1 MPALG
6 AARAAACY
14 FPAVRM
20 DDATRLEVFRQ
31 SLLSRRLEERVMSLA
46 KAGEVPAS
54 LHMGAGQEVAQIAA
68 LAALQPQDPMLYGHR
83 GVGYWIARGVE
94 PEVILCDIAYREGGT
109 NKGKG
114 GPMHLAD
121 PSRGVFGET
130 GSLGGNFVIGVG
142 IAYAELYQRSGN
154 VAVVFFGDGTANRGQ
169 FHEALNFAGLRKL
182 PIVFFCENNGW
193 GLSTPTA
200 AASAVVDIARR
211 AAGYDMPGVT
221 VDGRDADDVFAAT
234 RVAADRA
241 RSGGGATLVEAKVD
255 RLHAHYLGDREPYR
269 TDDEKAALWVN
280 DPLARLAK
288 QLEAIGI
295 DIAAIEAEVA
305 DRVERAVTY
314 MRGQPLIDVA
324 TVREGVFSDT
334 GTAQ

>member
-1 MPALG
+1 
-6 AARAAACY
+6 
-14 FPAVRM
+14 M
-20 DDATRLEVFRQ
+20 DDATRLVVFHR

-68 LAALQPQDPMLYGHR
+68 LAALGPQDPMLYGHR

-94 PEVILCDIAYREGGT
+94 PEVILCDIAYKQGGT
-109 NKGKG
+109 NQGKG
-114 GPMHLAD
+114 GPMHLVD
-121 PSRGVFGET
+121 PARGVLGET

-142 IAYAELYQRSGN
+142 MAFAEQYQRTGN
-154 VAVVFFGDGTANRGQ
+154 VAIVFFGDGTANRGQ

-182 PIVFFCENNGW
+182 PIIFFCENNGW

-221 VDGRDADDVFAAT
+221 VDGRDADEVYAAT
-234 RVAADRA
+234 HAAAERA
-241 RSGGGATLVEAKVD
+241 RSGAGATLVEAKVD

-269 TDDEKAALWVN
+269 TVDEKAALWIN
-280 DPLARLAK
+280 DPLARLAT
-288 QLEAIGI
+288 QLEGTGV

-305 DRVERAVTY
+305 ERVEVAVGY
-314 MRGQPLIDVA
+314 MRAQPLVGTA
-324 TVREGVFSDT
+324 TVREGVYADP
-334 GTAQ
+334 GPPR

>member
-1 MPALG
+1 
-6 AARAAACY
+6 
-14 FPAVRM
+14 M
-20 DDATRLEVFRQ
+20 DDATRLEVFRR

-68 LAALQPQDPMLYGHR
+68 LAALDPHDPMLYGHR

-109 NKGKG
+109 NRGKG
-114 GPMHLAD
+114 GPMHLVD
-121 PSRGVFGET
+121 PSRGVLGET

-142 IAYAELYQRSGN
+142 MAFAEQYRATGR

-169 FHEALNFAGLRKL
+169 FHEALNFAGLRRL

-211 AAGYDMPGVT
+211 ADGYDMPGVI
-221 VDGRDADDVFAAT
+221 VDGRDADEVYRVT
-234 RVAADRA
+234 RAAADRA
-241 RSGGGATLVEAKVD
+241 RSGGGATLLEAKVD

-269 TDDEKAALWVN
+269 TADQKAVLWDH
-280 DPLARLAK
+280 DPLTRLAA
-288 QLEAIGI
+288 QLETTGV
-295 DIAAIEAEVA
+295 DIAEIEAEMQA
-305 DRVERAVTY
+305 RVERAVEF
-314 MRGQPLIDVA
+314 MRGQPMIDVA
-324 TVREGVFSDT
+324 TVRDDVYSQPGA
-334 GTAQ
+334 GR

>member
-1 MPALG
+1 
-6 AARAAACY
+6 
-14 FPAVRM
+14 M
-20 DDATRLEVFRQ
+20 DDATRLEIFRQ

-46 KAGEVPAS
+46 KSGEVPAS

-68 LAALQPQDPMLYGHR
+68 LAALRPQDPMLYGHR
-83 GVGYWIARGVE
+83 GVGYWIARGVA
-94 PEVILCDIAYREGGT
+94 PEVILCDIAYKEGGT
-109 NKGKG
+109 NQGKG
-114 GPMHLAD
+114 GPMHLFD
-121 PSRGVFGET
+121 PARGVFGET

-142 IAYAELYQRSGN
+142 LAFAEQYHRTGN

-221 VDGRDADDVFAAT
+221 VDGRDADAVYVAT

-241 RSGGGATLVEAKVD
+241 RAGDGATLVEAKVD

-269 TDDEKAALWVN
+269 TADEKTALWVN
-280 DPLARLAK
+280 DPLARLAT
-288 QLEAIGI
+288 QLEAAGTDIGV
-295 DIAAIEAEVA
+295 IEAEVA
-305 DRVERAVTY
+305 DRVERAVAF
-314 MRGQPLIDVA
+314 MRAQPLIA
-324 TVREGVFSDT
+324 TSTAREGVYADP
-334 GTAQ
+334 GHAR

>member
-1 MPALG
+1 
-6 AARAAACY
+6 
-14 FPAVRM
+14 M
-20 DDATRLEVFRQ
+20 DDATRLEVFRR

-68 LAALQPQDPMLYGHR
+68 LAALSPRDPMLYGHR

-109 NKGKG
+109 NQGKG
-114 GPMHLAD
+114 GPMHLVD
-121 PSRGVFGET
+121 PSRGVLGET

-142 IAYAELYQRSGN
+142 MAFAEHYQQTGN
-154 VAVVFFGDGTANRGQ
+154 VAIVFFGDGTANRGQ

-182 PIVFFCENNGW
+182 PVIFFCENNGW

-200 AASAVVDIARR
+200 SASAVVDIARR

-221 VDGRDADDVFAAT
+221 VDGRDADEVYDAT
-234 RVAADRA
+234 RTAAERA
-241 RSGGGATLVEAKVD
+241 RGGGGATLVEAKVD

-269 TDDEKAALWVN
+269 TEDQKAVLWTN
-280 DPLARLAK
+280 DPLARLST
-288 QLEAIGI
+288 QLDGSGV

-305 DRVERAVTY
+305 DRVEAAVAF
-314 MRGQPLIDVA
+314 MRSQPLVDVA
-324 TVREGVFSDT
+324 SVREGVYADP
-334 GTAQ
+334 GPWR